1 MHFLDYLKSQHESKS
16 RIYNPQFFGSRLG
29 VYLTLARFL
38 LIPVILKGLEN
49 SECRLSSQ
57 EILNLNDKG

>member
-29 VYLTLARFL
+29 VYLILARFL
-38 LIPVILKGLEN
+38 LEN